1 MTRNTTVD
9 LQLGATN
16 STSYQDLPTVSH
28 RTARGSSDLG
38 TTVVLTVADI
48 LDTDPLDLTPSLNEI
63 LDPDALNSLFDSVDR
78 KAETSLTFS
87 EWGCVI
93 TIFADGRILV
103 ECDE

>member
-1 MTRNTTVD
+1 MTRNTTAD

-16 STSYQDLPTVSH
+16 STSYQDHSTVSH
-28 RTARGSSDLG
+28 RTARGSDDLG

-63 LDPDALNSLFDSVDR
+63 LDADALNSLFDSVDR
-78 KAETSLTFS
+78 ETETSLTFS

-93 TIFADGRILV
+93 TVFADGRIIV
-103 ECDE
+103 ERDE